1 MSTKYKMPA
10 NILEGLQAVTR
21 YQFETFNIDPLFPAD
36 IARLQD
42 KDLTVAE
49 CTDRRDFTQEKVL
62 TIDHEDCKD
71 MDDAVSVTRTSAGYR
86 LAVHIADV
94 AAYAPLGS
102 PLDRAASH
110 RATSIYLPH
119 LTVPMLPKVLSNDV
133 CSLNPGVPRYT
144 LSVIIH
150 LDKNGEVLSSEIT
163 KGLIRSRVKGIY
175 SEINRVLAGHA
186 GSGLMEKYEEVY
198 EELFVMAEL
207 YKILRAER
215 IRRGATVTDNSKPV
229 ISIREHSISLTP
241 VIAGIAE
248 NMIEEF
254 MILANR
260 VVAEYLYN
268 NDLPAIF
275 RIQEERNHMAAY
287 RPVKIHHAELVLES
301 YSHFTSPIRRIPDLK
316 IHQVLTLHLSGMDS
330 QDIHELFDEHLIEV
344 CDRAT
349 KRSRTVKQVQDQC
362 ERYCYGKYFQLH
374 KDDRYTGKVVG
385 FDRCSHPILRMNEY
399 NVRLIGYA
407 IIGGKLGE
415 HYSFKVGVSDKNVLF
430 TSRPRIA
437 FI

>member
-1 MSTKYKMPA
+1 MSTKYKMPTD
-10 NILEGLQAVTR
+10 ILEGLQAVTR
-21 YQFETFNIDPLFPAD
+21 SQFETYNIDPMFPDD
-36 IARLQD
+36 IAELEET
-42 KDLTVAE
+42 DLIVAE
-49 CTDRRDFTQEKVL
+49 SPDRKDFTQEKVL
-62 TIDHEDCKD
+62 TIDHEDCRD
-71 MDDAVSVTRTSAGYR
+71 MDDAVGLIRTSAGYR

-94 AAYAPLGS
+94 AAYVPLGS
-102 PLDRAASH
+102 ALDQAASY

-150 LDKNGEVLSSEIT
+150 LNENGEVLSSEIT

-175 SEINRVLAGHA
+175 SEINSLLAGDA
-186 GSGLMEKYEEVY
+186 GRGLMEKYDEVY
-198 EELFVMAEL
+198 EELFDMAEL

-229 ISIREHSISLTP
+229 ISVHEHSISLTP

-260 VVAEYLYN
+260 VVAEYLYD

-275 RIQEERNHMAAY
+275 RIQEERNHMASY
-287 RPVKIHHAELVLES
+287 QPVKIHHAELALES

-316 IHQVLTLHLSGMDS
+316 IHQVLTLHLGGMGRKE
-330 QDIHELFDEHLIEV
+330 IHELFDGHLIEV

-362 ERYCYGKYFQLH
+362 ERYCYGKYFQIH
-374 KDDRYTGKVVG
+374 KNDRYTGKVVG
-385 FDRCSHPILRMNEY
+385 YDYCSHPIIQMNEY
-399 NVRLIGYA
+399 NIRLIGYA
-407 IIGGKLGE
+407 IIGGTLGE
-415 HYSFKVGVSDKNVLF
+415 HYSFRVGISNKNRLF
-430 TSRPRIA
+430 ANKPRRAVI
-437 FI
+437 